1 MIMERVQAP
10 PPTLKTPRLTLRAP
24 EVGDAHALAALG
36 NDAAVARMST
46 GLPYPYTEDHALA
59 FIAMAEAADPKR
71 DLPLIMDH
79 YVYGPVGVVGLHR
92 RAGPFAEI
100 GYWVGRRH
108 WGQGFATEAGEA
120 MIAWAEG
127 ARRLKALAAGHFAD
141 NPASG
146 RVLEKLGFLY
156 TGEIKKRLSYA
167 RTTPVATRMM
177 IRLS

>member
-1 MIMERVQAP
+1 MIMERVEAP

-59 FIAMAEAADPKR
+59 FIAMAEAADPRR

-92 RAGPFAEI
+92 RC
-100 GYWVGRRH
+100 
-108 WGQGFATEAGEA
+108 
-120 MIAWAEG
+120 
-127 ARRLKALAAGHFAD
+127 L
-141 NPASG
+141 
-146 RVLEKLGFLY
+146 LY
-156 TGEIKKRLSYA
+156 TSPSPRD
-167 RTTPVATRMM
+167 
-177 IRLS
+177 